1 MASAQ
6 LSTLTPSCLTAPGGL
21 IANLIRSREDLTITA
36 VGDISATAQGNVTII
51 GDENLNLEAD
61 GNISIAA
68 IGNISSTAQG
78 NISSTAQGNMSST
91 AIGDISITAGPT
103 GDPNIALT
111 QTNPNPQGSTGT
123 TITQTA
129 DNINLAV
136 TNSIRC
142 AGPVYAPAFITKTG
156 TVTIPEG
163 GGDVDIGV
171 TFTNVDTGVWIFS
184 VSVPQTASAF
194 VYLSLW
200 TVLDAGTG
208 AISPADVAPL
218 DTTNQPF
225 EFAQEELTGQ
235 VVTSLA
241 FEPPAEYEAV
251 YNPLFVPATAVEV
264 LTGFP
269 FDVDDKGVRDYWL
282 KPKVDE
288 NAKYLNPII
297 MTVNEDNVGTTLKWS
312 LTKLSAF

>member
-1 MASAQ
+1 
-6 LSTLTPSCLTAPGGL
+6 
-21 IANLIRSREDLTITA
+21 LTITA

-68 IGNISSTAQG
+68 VGNISSTAQG
-78 NISSTAQGNMSST
+78 NISSTAQG
-91 AIGDISITAGPT
+91 DISITAGPT
-103 GDPNIALT
+103 GSPNIALT

-156 TVTIPEG
+156 TVTIPSG
-163 GGDVDIGV
+163 GSDTDIGV
-171 TFTNVDTGVWIFS
+171 TFTNADTGVWIFS
-184 VSVPQTASAF
+184 VSVPQAVSAY

-200 TVLDAGTG
+200 SVLDAGTG
-208 AISPADVAPL
+208 VTSPAAVAPL
-218 DTTNQPF
+218 NTTNQSF
-225 EFAQEELTGQ
+225 EFAQEEATGQ
-235 VVTSLA
+235 VVTGGA
-241 FEPPAEYEAV
+241 FEPPAELELF
-251 YNPLFVPATAVEV
+251 YNPVFVPATAVEV

-269 FDVDDKGVRDYWL
+269 FDTDEKGNRDYYL
-282 KPKVDE
+282 KPKNE
-288 NAKYLNPII
+288 SGAYLNPII
-297 MTVNEDNVGTTLKWS
+297 MTINAANVGTTLKWS